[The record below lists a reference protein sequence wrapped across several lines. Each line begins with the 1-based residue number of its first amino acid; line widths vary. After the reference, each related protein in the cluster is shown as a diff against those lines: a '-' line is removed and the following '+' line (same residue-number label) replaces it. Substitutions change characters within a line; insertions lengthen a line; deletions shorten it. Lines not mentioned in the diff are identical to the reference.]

1 MFCERL
7 NGKSKIKI
15 LFLFIIVAAAGTAVY
30 GDVNE
35 LATED
40 LAVYKRLEKIGTQ
53 KKDATHEQAKRMGEI
68 KLRLKE
74 LSPEIVVKYNK
85 RIQQYNDEIELIK
98 KKIAELQSKIDE
110 VETGN
115 PNANKPEVERLT
127 GELNEL
133 SIEERRLSKPFDEQI
148 KQVKQVA
155 PEKNAAYKNAMGKYC
170 LIPGKEYVEVVKT
183 NINASIG
190 GSIISY
196 QWKDAKGGAI
206 AWSHLRLRDKPL
218 ISSLAKTPDDTYL
231 ITSHSDG
238 SIWVWAGHYQI
249 AFFMN
254 KKEWHGKEN
263 IAKAVKAFI
272 DMKGLAEIDATG
284 K

>member
-1 MFCERL
+1 M
-7 NGKSKIKI
+7 KKIITLVLII
-15 LFLFIIVAAAGTAVY
+15 LICAASGTTVY

-35 LATED
+35 LAGED
-40 LAVYKRLEKIGTQ
+40 LAVYKRLEKIGAQ
-53 KKDATHEQAKRMGEI
+53 RNDATHDQTKRIGEI
-68 KLRLKE
+68 RLRLKE

-85 RIQQYNDEIELIK
+85 RIQQYNDEIEMIK
-98 KKIAELQSKIDE
+98 KKIAELQGKIDK

-115 PNANKPEVERLT
+115 PNMNKPEVERLT
-127 GELNEL
+127 GELNGL
-133 SIEERRLSKPFDEQI
+133 SVEERRLSKPFDEQI
-148 KQVKQVA
+148 KQVKQIA
-155 PEKNAAYKNAMGKYC
+155 PERNAAYKNAIGKYC

-196 QWKDAKGGAI
+196 QWKDAKGGTI
-206 AWSHLRLRDKPL
+206 AWSHLRLRDKPS
-218 ISSLAKTPDDTYL
+218 ISSRSKMLDDTYL
-231 ITSHSDG
+231 IVSHSDN
-238 SIWVWAGHYQI
+238 SIWVWAGHYKI

-254 KKEWHGKEN
+254 NKEWHGKEN

-272 DMKGLAEIDATG
+272 DMKGLAEIDAAG